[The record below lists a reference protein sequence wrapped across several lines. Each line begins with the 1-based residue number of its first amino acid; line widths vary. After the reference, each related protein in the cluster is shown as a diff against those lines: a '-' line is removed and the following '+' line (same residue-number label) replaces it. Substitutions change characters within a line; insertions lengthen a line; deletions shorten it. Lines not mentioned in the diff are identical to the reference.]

1 MRGGSVD
8 LSTSDITENGTEPV
22 TVEDAHDLHLGLDQ
36 RHLMAIRGGIIDRG
50 GNNYNSRGQVQNVF
64 CDQPIKVAYGG
75 FVRPTN
81 FQSVITNVMT
91 EKKISDMY
99 TKVLIGTK
107 KSSH

>member
-22 TVEDAHDLHLGLDQ
+22 TVEDAHDLHFGLDQ
-36 RHLMAIRGGIIDRG
+36 RHLLAIRGGIADRG
-50 GNNYNSRGQVQNVF
+50 GNNYNSRCHVENIC
-64 CDQPIKVAYGG
+64 CDQSVKIAYGG

-91 EKKISDMY
+91 EKKITDMY
-99 TKVLIGTK
+99 A
-107 KSSH
+107 KSAYNII